1 MPDSPDIMLPPYSVW
16 KDIYESMLVDPVL
29 KGEDS
34 HISFPYWSKIRKKA
48 FPNVKIPCYT
58 PLGKCDLCVTWKRER
73 VLYQNSIEELSRIST
88 QYEEHLKLVSRE
100 RGFYE
105 DKKMAA
111 KHQPTQYLSI
121 VIDGMTTSH
130 IPCVRPNTKHTQNVS
145 LLKLNVVG
153 LIDHG
158 NFQRKIFYHLSHWKH
173 DFNIVATI
181 LEEHFDSIRRTQGSL
196 PPVLFLQVDNCFRE
210 NKNKYMFGFFAS
222 LVMKGYFKVV
232 YIYFLPVGHT
242 HIDVDQMFVG
252 WSKRY
257 FSSGLGSLLDVP
269 DFVSAAF
276 PFLDIQYH
284 QQARKLPVL
293 LIMSILF
300 KALQM

>member
-1 MPDSPDIMLPPYSVW
+1 
-16 KDIYESMLVDPVL
+16 
-29 KGEDS
+29 
-34 HISFPYWSKIRKKA
+34 
-48 FPNVKIPCYT
+48 
-58 PLGKCDLCVTWKRER
+58 
-73 VLYQNSIEELSRIST
+73 
-88 QYEEHLKLVSRE
+88 
-100 RGFYE
+100 
-105 DKKMAA
+105 
-111 KHQPTQYLSI
+111 
-121 VIDGMTTSH
+121 
-130 IPCVRPNTKHTQNVS
+130 
-145 LLKLNVVG
+145 
-153 LIDHG
+153 
-158 NFQRKIFYHLSHWKH
+158 
-173 DFNIVATI
+173 
-181 LEEHFDSIRRTQGSL
+181 
-196 PPVLFLQVDNCFRE
+196 
-210 NKNKYMFGFFAS
+210 MFGFFAS